1 MVAAS
6 RRHPSSFLTKCTL
19 SVFDPSTGHYL
30 EHCQLRRHPQLGP
43 IWESVHS
50 NEIVRLCQGVVKGPT
65 RTEQCTKGT
74 DTFCF
79 ICFEII
85 PRHRHKGTTFTK
97 VVCKFRPEKE
107 DLNCTRITIM
117 GNRVVYAGDDGTKT
131 ASIDLCILVTNS
143 VLSQKGAK
151 FTTYNIRNY
160 YLVTLL
166 DYPEYLKIKLT
177 DILQEFID

>member
-1 MVAAS
+1 
-6 RRHPSSFLTKCTL
+6 
-19 SVFDPSTGHYL
+19 
-30 EHCQLRRHPQLGP
+30 
-43 IWESVHS
+43 
-50 NEIVRLCQGVVKGPT
+50 
-65 RTEQCTKGT
+65 
-74 DTFCF
+74 
-79 ICFEII
+79 
-85 PRHRHKGTTFTK
+85 
-97 VVCKFRPEKE
+97 
-107 DLNCTRITIM
+107 M